1 MENSDNKQN
10 KIDVEGDLIKL
21 AEKEKQKGDVA
32 FKKKVSFVISL
43 LIFRILNWP
52 QHITKDLL
60 LSITETQKYIAI
72 EHRFIGD

>member
-52 QHITKDLL
+52 
-60 LSITETQKYIAI
+60 
-72 EHRFIGD
+72 